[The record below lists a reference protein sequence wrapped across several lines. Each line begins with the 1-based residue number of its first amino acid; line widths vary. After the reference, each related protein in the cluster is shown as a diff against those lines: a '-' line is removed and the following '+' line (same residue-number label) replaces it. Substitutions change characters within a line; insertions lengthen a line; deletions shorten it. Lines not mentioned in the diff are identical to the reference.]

1 MILRF
6 HLRAFTLLSVVVI
19 CGLAGT
25 EARGQRLPKATGR
38 EPESKPAVPRR
49 EVRHKRQPILAAT
62 RNPAAVESDNFY
74 DLGERF
80 REQKKWKAAEAAY
93 KEAINVW
100 PGNTDALLELGLL
113 YLDRNRIEE
122 AQQTY
127 SKLRPLNASYAA
139 DLLAEINRYKTTL
152 AH

>member
-1 MILRF
+1 MLQILELTRYHVNNIF
-6 HLRAFTLLSVVVI
+6 DCIKNILKELKLGSVDI
-19 CGLAGT
+19 
-25 EARGQRLPKATGR
+25 
-38 EPESKPAVPRR
+38 S
-49 EVRHKRQPILAAT
+49 
-62 RNPAAVESDNFY
+62 
-74 DLGERF
+74 F

-93 KEAINVW
+93 KEAVNVW